1 MLIALLKNTFLYFN
15 CFYIA
20 HKAIKDST
28 KTPLS
33 IYLRHI
39 VFSLILAVVTLLC
52 KDYFQIGA
60 YIIPFVLYHIIL
72 TSISSGPSIK
82 LFGYSLLSYSLSF
95 ILFSAST
102 IVISLITFPFRNFKS
117 IFLIQILAILTCCI
131 TLAFTYILFKI
142 PRAKNLLRTISSYS
156 SLEFIALFSVALI
169 YILTS
174 EQLSNDRTA
183 PFKKILMTSSII
195 VIFLYDIFIRSQITK
210 SYREKLRLLEVESPR
225 TSQLEQANYISQL
238 EKENERMGRIIHK
251 DNRIV
256 NAMADSVVEYL
267 TDVTLSDIARQD
279 KGMALAKQIESIRT
293 DRQNIL
299 LSEEHVQP
307 NPISPT
313 GYVGV
318 DALVTYM
325 AKEASQHH
333 ISLQFDFREDVFQEE
348 SLFMSEEDLV
358 HLLSDTLKNAI
369 IATQHNNGSTIKLSM
384 LMLKGIPTIAIS
396 DSGIP
401 FSIDTY
407 MNFGLE
413 KASTHTDE
421 GGSGIGLLDIWSLKE
436 KYKATLYIDECPA
449 SDTFTKQVVFIFDKK
464 NRYMISSKRH
474 KDIQRQQTRADLY
487 VVNPAT
493 EGNI

>member
-1 MLIALLKNTFLYFN
+1 MIPSIVKNFSKYLTSFYFANKASGEKCIPYDVTVSILLSVATYYIKAQTPALSYILPAILFVFLY
-15 CFYIA
+15 CVS
-20 HKAIKDST
+20 KKS
-28 KTPLS
+28 
-33 IYLRHI
+33 
-39 VFSLILAVVTLLC
+39 
-52 KDYFQIGA
+52 
-60 YIIPFVLYHIIL
+60 
-72 TSISSGPSIK
+72 
-82 LFGYSLLSYSLSF
+82 LSYSNCIISFTSLCVNMLLS
-95 ILFSAST
+95 
-102 IVISLITFPFRNFKS
+102 SLITFMSALILIPVFDYIRGMNELFLVIPICIIHALIITLLFQQKRFKS
-117 IFLIQILAILTCCI
+117 GMSWLCSPFPLNLCTFVSISVLICLSFEQVS
-131 TLAFTYILFKI
+131 
-142 PRAKNLLRTISSYS
+142 PSS
-156 SLEFIALFSVALI
+156 
-169 YILTS
+169 
-174 EQLSNDRTA
+174 N
-183 PFKKILMTSSII
+183 SSIYMTRMLFCPVATATI
-195 VIFLYDIFIRSQITK
+195 IIWWRSQITK
-210 SYREKLRLLEVESPR
+210 SYREKLRLLEVESLR
-225 TSQLEQANYISQL
+225 TSQQEQANYISQL

-256 NAMADSVVEYL
+256 NAMAASVAEYL
-267 TDVTLSDIARQD
+267 TDTTLSDAERYS
-279 KGMALAKQIESIRT
+279 KGSALAEQIESIRT

-299 LSEEHVQP
+299 LSEEHIHP
-307 NPISPT
+307 NPISQT
-313 GYVGV
+313 GYMGV
-318 DALVTYM
+318 DALITYM
-325 AKEASQHH
+325 AKEAAQHRIALH
-333 ISLQFDFREDVFQEE
+333 FDFHAEFFEHD
-348 SLFMSEEDLV
+348 SLCMSEEDLV
-358 HLLSDTLKNAI
+358 HLLSDTLKNAV
-369 IATQHNNGSTIKLSM
+369 IATRHNNGKDIKLSM